1 MYSNI
6 SSLKSTLSKLRLPQI
21 FRLTKLNTK
30 IVLVDCD
37 DFRVC
42 HRLKLSVLLLCTVGC
57 KILNNECFIYVLYE
71 HLSERLKFV
80 LMILRKDTHSCCKLH
95 LLTFKLHLD
104 RCGMEKFIRLTK
116 CLVFIELKKSNW
128 RSLRKIPISGG
139 VGLDLSVWVVSKII
153 KTSDKTRKEP
163 QLKQNVYRN

>member
-1 MYSNI
+1 M
-6 SSLKSTLSKLRLPQI
+6 
-21 FRLTKLNTK
+21 NTK

-80 LMILRKDTHSCCKLH
+80 LMILRKATHSCCKLH
-95 LLTFKLHLD
+95 LD
-104 RCGMEKFIRLTK
+104 RCGMAKVISLTK

-128 RSLRKIPISGG
+128 RSLRMIPISGG